1 MREKIKNFIKKE
13 IVLCIS
19 AAVAVISMI
28 AVPPDFMYTSYIDA
42 KTIALLFC
50 LMLSVAGFTS
60 IGLFAHLGK
69 RLSSKANTTK
79 MLAAILVSLCFF
91 SSMAITN
98 DVALLT
104 FVPFTIFVLN
114 MSGASGSTIHVVV
127 LETIAANLG
136 SMATPIGN
144 PQNIYIYSS
153 FGIDASSFIKIMFP
167 LTAVSFVLL
176 IIFTLIFTKNTE
188 HGIRENEKKQNISA
202 NTDGEKSD
210 SNFSFGLKGVAY
222 SVTFVLCI
230 LCVAKIL
237 PYHIMTV
244 LVCVAVFFVD
254 KKIFLKADYALLAT
268 FVCFFIFVG
277 NLQRIEQISTAIEK
291 IMAGREFPVAI
302 ITSQIISN
310 VPAAVL
316 LSGFVDDF
324 LPLLYGTNIGGL
336 GTPVAS
342 LASLISM
349 KIYATSENANL
360 KKYIVYFLLMNIIFL
375 AILTTTAAIIIR

>member
-254 KKIFLKADYALLAT
+254 KKIFLKADYVLLAT

-277 NLQRIEQISTAIEK
+277 NLQRIEQISTALEK
-291 IMAGREFPVAI
+291 IMTGREFPVAI

-375 AILTTTAAIIIR
+375 AILVATAAIIIR